1 MSLKSK
7 LATVAVNAAINTAAE
22 AAGAS
27 KAEAAN
33 KPKLSPEK
41 LRAIVGSGAFGVMLA
56 AQMLANKDADSE
68 GVDDYFASKLLVI
81 AGEMQTYAFT
91 GKLPSGFTA

>member
-1 MSLKSK
+1 MSLKK
-7 LATVAVNAAINTAAE
+7 TLINAGINAAINTVAAPIE
-22 AAGAS
+22 TAAADS
-27 KAEAAN
+27 
-33 KPKLSPEK
+33 KPKVSPEK

-91 GKLPSGFTA
+91 GKLPSGFAA